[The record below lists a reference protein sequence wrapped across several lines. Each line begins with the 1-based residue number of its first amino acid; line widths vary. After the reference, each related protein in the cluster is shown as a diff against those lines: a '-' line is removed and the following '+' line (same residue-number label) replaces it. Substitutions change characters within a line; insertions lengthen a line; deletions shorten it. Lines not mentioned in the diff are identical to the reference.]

1 MHNRNEP
8 VKLFWT
14 GGWDSTFRFIQLLF
28 IHKMVVQP
36 YYIIDPGRN
45 STLIEIK
52 TMLDIKKAL
61 FEIKSDLKHLILPTI
76 YKELSQIEPSVQI
89 AESYKRLTLVENI
102 GIQYEW
108 LARFCDDEGIMEI
121 EISNET
127 AIFDEDNRTRKLL
140 GDDLDRFETQR
151 GVYYKMNER
160 RKDSDVYKIYGN
172 FIFPVF
178 DFTKL
183 DMVEICKS
191 QGTLD
196 VMKLTWFCH
205 SPDRKNK
212 PCGKCHPCR
221 TVVKEGLSWRLPFKA
236 KLRYYTWPMLRKI
249 TNSLRLMP
257 KNNMNLM

>member
-1 MHNRNEP
+1 MIKQSEP

-14 GGWDSTFRFIQLLF
+14 GGWDSTFRFIQLLL

-36 YYIIDPGRN
+36 YYIIDPERN

-52 TMLDIKKAL
+52 TMTDIKKAL
-61 FEIKSDLKHLILPTI
+61 IEKNPDLNHFILPTI
-76 YKELSQIEPSVQI
+76 FKELRQIEKNEQI
-89 AESYKRLTLVENI
+89 AESYKRLALVESI

-108 LARFCDDEGIMEI
+108 LARFCNAEGIKNI

-140 GDDLDRFETQR
+140 GDDLDRFETER
-151 GVYYKMNER
+151 GVYYKLNER
-160 RKDSDVYKIYGN
+160 VKDSDKYKIYGN

-178 DFTKL
+178 DYTKL
-183 DMVEICKS
+183 DMIEISKKE
-191 QGTLD
+191 GAFD

-205 SPDRKNK
+205 SPDRNNR

-221 TVVKEGLSWRLPFKA
+221 TVVREGLGWRLPFVA
-236 KLRYYTWPMLRKI
+236 KLRYYTWPKLRKI
-249 TNSLRLMP
+249 ANLMHLVP
-257 KNNMNLM
+257 KN